1 LADVSDAVF
10 KGGALNSKKK
20 KLIVLAVGRV
30 TQCPWC
36 IDGHTKAAKRL
47 GAIHE
52 EIAEPVFVAMEMPA
66 GAAFTHS
73 ATAMAAERAFS
84 LNGRS

>member
-1 LADVSDAVF
+1 MADVSDAVF

-47 GAIHE
+47 GAI
-52 EIAEPVFVAMEMPA
+52 
-66 GAAFTHS
+66 
-73 ATAMAAERAFS
+73 
-84 LNGRS
+84 